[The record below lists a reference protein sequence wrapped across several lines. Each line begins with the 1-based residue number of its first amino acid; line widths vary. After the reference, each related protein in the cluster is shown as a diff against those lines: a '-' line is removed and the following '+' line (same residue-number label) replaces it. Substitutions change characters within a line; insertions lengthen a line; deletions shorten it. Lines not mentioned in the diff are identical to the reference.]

1 VRRTSTLLAVA
12 AALWLAAV
20 ARADAYVL
28 GGPRW
33 PARTITYWDGGPNPA
48 AVKKAVRAW
57 NRSGARVRFVPARR
71 ARADIWI
78 SRYRTPCRGYAQIG
92 HDPAVRHAPLR
103 LGRCI
108 DGPTAEGVAAHEL
121 GHILGLDHERKR
133 CAAMN
138 ATTAALCRAKPYYVP
153 CHPLER
159 DDVRGAIRLYGGRA
173 RLGPR
178 RLCPRLGPPE
188 PPAGLRLVPGPDGD
202 GTLELELRPRRVL
215 IPGSFA
221 PRPLITVHR
230 FEDACPPGPPSGEPV
245 AVVTDAAPRVSIPVT
260 LGPGRVCFS
269 VRVGDV
275 IGATAAPATIT
286 ADGSNGSAQ
295 AG

>member
-1 VRRTSTLLAVA
+1 VRRASILFIVA
-12 AALWLAAV
+12 AALWLAAA

-33 PARTITYWDGGPNPA
+33 HARTITYWDGGPNRA
-48 AVKKAVRAW
+48 AVKEAVRAW

-78 SRYRTPCRGYAQIG
+78 NRYRTPCRGYAQIG
-92 HDPAVRHAPLR
+92 HDPTVRHAPLR

-108 DGPTAEGVAAHEL
+108 DGPIAAGVAVHEL
-121 GHILGLDHERKR
+121 GHILGLGHERKR

-138 ATTAALCRAKPYYVP
+138 ATTGAFCRSKPYHVS
-153 CHPLER
+153 CHPLEH
-159 DDVRGAIRLYGGRA
+159 DDVRGAIRLYGGRM

-188 PPAGLRLVPGPDGD
+188 PPADLRLVPGADGN

-221 PRPLITVHR
+221 PRPLIVVHR
-230 FEDACPPGPPSGEPV
+230 FEDACPPGPPSGAPV
-245 AVVTDAAPRVSIPVT
+245 AAVTDEGPHVSIPVT

-275 IGATAAPATIT
+275 MGESAAPATIT